1 MKSACKLEL
10 GNQVLHLFK
19 KEKKPLKNGGGGR
32 RGADMPEVGNHC
44 FNAQMVI

>member
-19 KEKKPLKNGGGGR
+19 KRKETLKEWGWGQEGSRHARGWEPL
-32 RGADMPEVGNHC
+32 
-44 FNAQMVI
+44 F